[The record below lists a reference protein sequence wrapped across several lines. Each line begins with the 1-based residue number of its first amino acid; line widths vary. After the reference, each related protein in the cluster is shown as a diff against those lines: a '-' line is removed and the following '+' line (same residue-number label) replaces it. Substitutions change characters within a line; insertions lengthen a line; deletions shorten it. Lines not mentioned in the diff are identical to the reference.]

1 MSSPPPAG
9 LGGMGTPEV
18 VDRATWLAARTA
30 LLELEKE
37 ETRWRDRINRARR
50 AMPAV
55 RVDQPYE
62 FRGPDGQRT
71 LAELFEGRR
80 QLIVLHL
87 MFGPGWGRSCP
98 GCAFHAD
105 AIGNLAH
112 LHARDTTLVAV
123 SRAPE
128 SELAAFARRM
138 GWTFPWYSS
147 AGSTFN
153 YDFGV
158 SLDERVA
165 PIRWNYR
172 TADELRQ
179 AGLGALAEAEEL
191 NGVSVFLR
199 PDPPGDTVLHT
210 YSTYGR
216 GVELLLSTYMWLDL
230 TPFGRGEGWDG
241 MPDLG
246 GGRTW
251 VRLHDEY
258 ATAPTASCE
267 HVFDEPGGER

>member
-1 MSSPPPAG
+1 
-9 LGGMGTPEV
+9 MGTPQV
-18 VDRATWLAARTA
+18 VDPGTWLLARRA

-50 AMPAV
+50 ALPAV
-55 RVDQPYE
+55 RVEQPYE
-62 FRGPDGQRT
+62 FQGPSGMRT
-71 LAELFEGRR
+71 LADLFEGRR

-87 MFGPGWGRSCP
+87 MFGPGWGRSCA

-105 AIGNLAH
+105 SLGNLAH

-123 SRAPE
+123 SRAPYA
-128 SELAAFARRM
+128 ELVPFARRM

-158 SLDERVA
+158 SLDERIA
-165 PIRWNYR
+165 PVRWNYR
-172 TADELRQ
+172 SADELRR

-199 PDPPGDTVLHT
+199 PDAGAEVVHT

-216 GVELLLSTYMWLDL
+216 GVELLLGTYLWLDL

-246 GGRTW
+246 GGLDW

-258 ATAPTASCE
+258 GTTDDPSCE
-267 HVFDEPGGER
+267 HMFDGQGGAD

>member
-1 MSSPPPAG
+1 MEAPA
-9 LGGMGTPEV
+9 V
-18 VDRATWLAARTA
+18 VDRATWLFARRA
-30 LLELEKE
+30 LLELEKDA
-37 ETRWRDRINRARR
+37 TRYRDRLNRARR
-50 AMPAV
+50 ALPAV
-55 RVDQPYE
+55 RVEQPYE
-62 FRGPDGQRT
+62 FTGPDGVRT

-80 QLIVLHL
+80 QLIVLHV
-87 MFGPGWGRSCP
+87 MFAPGWGRSCA

-105 AIGNLAH
+105 AIGTLAH

-123 SRAPE
+123 SRAPYL
-128 SELAAFARRM
+128 ELAPFARRM

-147 AGSTFN
+147 AQSTFN

-158 SLDERVA
+158 SLDERIA

-172 TADELRQ
+172 TAEQLCR
-179 AGLGALAEAEEL
+179 AGLGALAAAEEL

-199 PDPPGDTVLHT
+199 PEGKAAEVLHT

-216 GVELLLSTYMWLDL
+216 GVELLLGTYMWLDL

-241 MPDLG
+241 TPDLG
-246 GGRTW
+246 GGLDW

-258 ATAPTASCE
+258 GTSGSALCE
-267 HVFDEPGGER
+267 HTFDEPGRES

>member
-1 MSSPPPAG
+1 
-9 LGGMGTPEV
+9 MGTPKV
-18 VDRATWLAARTA
+18 VDRETWLLARRA

-50 AMPAV
+50 ALPAT
-55 RVDQPYE
+55 RIERRYE
-62 FRGPDGQRT
+62 FQGPEGT
-71 LAELFEGRR
+71 CSLADLFAGRR

-87 MFGPGWGRSCP
+87 MFGPGWGRSCS

-123 SRAPE
+123 SRAPYA
-128 SELAAFARRM
+128 ELAAFAERM
-138 GWTFPWYSS
+138 GWTFPWFSS

-165 PIRWNYR
+165 PVLWNYR
-172 TADELRQ
+172 TAEELRR

-199 PDPPGDTVLHT
+199 PDAFGTDAGTVLHT

-246 GGRTW
+246 EGRAW

-258 ATAPTASCE
+258 ATGDSASCE
-267 HVFDEPGGER
+267 HMFDGQGRQR

>member
-1 MSSPPPAG
+1 MDTPAI
-9 LGGMGTPEV
+9 
-18 VDRATWLAARTA
+18 VDPATWLQARRA

-37 ETRWRDRINRARR
+37 ETRRRDRINRARR
-50 AMPAV
+50 ALPAV
-55 RVDQPYE
+55 RVEQPYE
-62 FRGPDGQRT
+62 FTGPDGVRT
-71 LAELFEGRR
+71 LAELFDGRG

-87 MFGPGWGRSCP
+87 MFGPGWGRSCA

-123 SRAPE
+123 SRAPY
-128 SELAAFARRM
+128 SELTAFAERM

-165 PIRWNYR
+165 PVLWNYR
-172 TADELRQ
+172 SAEDLRQ

-199 PDPPGDTVLHT
+199 PESPPDAVPDVLHT

-216 GVELLLSTYMWLDL
+216 GVELLLGTYMWLDL
-230 TPFGRGEGWDG
+230 TPHGRGEGWDG

-246 GGRTW
+246 GGLNW

-258 ATAPTASCE
+258 GTTVAPPCE
-267 HVFDEPGGER
+267 HTFCISA

>member
-1 MSSPPPAG
+1 
-9 LGGMGTPEV
+9 MGTPKV
-18 VDRATWLAARTA
+18 VDGATWLAARRA

-50 AMPAV
+50 ALPAT
-55 RVDQPYE
+55 RVEQAYE
-62 FRGPDGQRT
+62 FQGPGGARS
-71 LAELFEGRR
+71 LAELFDGRR

-87 MFGPGWGRSCP
+87 MFGPGWRRPCC

-105 AIGNLAH
+105 AIGDLAH

-123 SRAPE
+123 SRAPYP
-128 SELAAFARRM
+128 ELAAFAARM
-138 GWTFPWYSS
+138 GWTFPWYS
-147 AGSTFN
+147 AGESTFN

-158 SLDERVA
+158 SLDERIA
-165 PIRWNYR
+165 PVLWNYR
-172 TADELRQ
+172 TAEELRR
-179 AGLGALAEAEEL
+179 AGLGELAEAEEL

-199 PDPPGDTVLHT
+199 PDASDSVLHT

-216 GVELLLSTYMWLDL
+216 GVELLLGTYMWLDL

-246 GGRTW
+246 GGRHW

-258 ATAPTASCE
+258 GTTDGPSCE
-267 HVFDEPGGER
+267 HMFDGPVHER

>member
-1 MSSPPPAG
+1 
-9 LGGMGTPEV
+9 MGTPTV
-18 VDRATWLAARTA
+18 VNRETWLAARRA

-50 AMPAV
+50 ALPAI
-55 RVDQPYE
+55 RVEPPYE
-62 FRGPDGQRT
+62 FHGADGVRT
-71 LAELFEGRR
+71 LAELFDGRR

-87 MFGPGWGRSCP
+87 MFGPGWGRSCA

-123 SRAPE
+123 SRAPYP
-128 SELAAFARRM
+128 ELTVFAGRM

-165 PIRWNYR
+165 PVLWNYR
-172 TADELRQ
+172 STEDLRR

-199 PDPPGDTVLHT
+199 PDSTLQETPDVLHT

-216 GVELLLSTYMWLDL
+216 GVELLLGTYMWLDL
-230 TPFGRGEGWDG
+230 TPQGRGEGWDG

-246 GGRTW
+246 GGLTW
-251 VRLHDEY
+251 ARLHDEY
-258 ATAPTASCE
+258 GPPQAGTRGAPPCE
-267 HVFDEPGGER
+267 HTFDEPGQER

>member
-1 MSSPPPAG
+1 
-9 LGGMGTPEV
+9 MGTPKV
-18 VDRATWLAARTA
+18 VDRETWLLARRA

-50 AMPAV
+50 ALPAT
-55 RVDQPYE
+55 RVEQRYR
-62 FRGPDGQRT
+62 FTGPAGTRS
-71 LAELFEGRR
+71 LADLFEGRR

-87 MFGPGWGRSCP
+87 MFGPGWGRSCA

-112 LHARDTTLVAV
+112 LHARETTLVAV
-123 SRAPE
+123 SRAPHA
-128 SELAAFARRM
+128 ELAAFAERM

-165 PIRWNYR
+165 PVLWNYR
-172 TADELRQ
+172 TADELRR
-179 AGLGALAEAEEL
+179 AGLGGLAEAEEL

-199 PDPPGDTVLHT
+199 PGESDTVLHT

-246 GGRTW
+246 QGLGW

-258 ATAPTASCE
+258 ATADHAACE
-267 HVFDEPGGER
+267 HMFDGQGRER

>member
-1 MSSPPPAG
+1 MDTPA
-9 LGGMGTPEV
+9 V
-18 VDRATWLAARTA
+18 VDRTTWLQARRA

-50 AMPAV
+50 ALPAV
-55 RVDQPYE
+55 PVAQPYE
-62 FRGPDGQRT
+62 FSGPDGART
-71 LAELFEGRR
+71 LAELFDGRR

-87 MFGPGWGRSCP
+87 MFAPGWVRACP

-105 AIGNLAH
+105 GIGNLAH

-123 SRAPE
+123 SRAPYA
-128 SELAAFARRM
+128 ELAAFAARM
-138 GWTFPWYSS
+138 GWTFPWYSA

-158 SLDERVA
+158 SLDERIA
-165 PIRWNYR
+165 PVLWNYR
-172 TADELRQ
+172 NAEDLRR

-199 PDPPGDTVLHT
+199 PDRSGPGADTVLHT

-216 GVELLLSTYMWLDL
+216 GVELLLGTYMWLDL

-246 GGRTW
+246 GGLDW

-258 ATAPTASCE
+258 VTPPPGTSGPPSCE
-267 HVFDEPGGER
+267 HMFDGSGPER

>member
-1 MSSPPPAG
+1 
-9 LGGMGTPEV
+9 MGTPRV
-18 VDRATWLAARTA
+18 VDRETWLLARRA

-50 AMPAV
+50 ALPAT
-55 RVDQPYE
+55 RVEQRYE
-62 FRGPDGQRT
+62 FHGPEGT
-71 LAELFEGRR
+71 CSLADLFAGRR

-87 MFGPGWGRSCP
+87 MFGPGWGRSCS

-123 SRAPE
+123 SRAPYP
-128 SELAAFARRM
+128 ELAAFAGRM

-165 PIRWNYR
+165 PVLWNYR
-172 TADELRQ
+172 TAEELRR

-199 PDPPGDTVLHT
+199 PDESGPVLHT

-246 GGRTW
+246 EGLGW

-258 ATAPTASCE
+258 ATTDDPSCE
-267 HVFDEPGGER
+267 HMFDGQGRER

>member
-1 MSSPPPAG
+1 
-9 LGGMGTPEV
+9 MGTPEV
-18 VDRATWLAARTA
+18 VDRDSWLQARRA
-30 LLELEKE
+30 LLELEKA
-37 ETRWRDRINRARR
+37 ETRARDAVNRMRR
-50 AMPAV
+50 QLPAV

-62 FRGPDGQRT
+62 FRGPDAVRT
-71 LAELFEGRR
+71 LGELFDGRR

-87 MFGPGWGRSCP
+87 MFAPGWGRSCS

-105 AIGNLAH
+105 SIGNLAH
-112 LHARDTTLVAV
+112 LHARDTTLIAV
-123 SRAPE
+123 SRAPYP
-128 SELAAFARRM
+128 ELAGFAERM

-147 AGSTFN
+147 AGSTFS

-158 SLDERVA
+158 SLDERIA
-165 PIRWNYR
+165 PVLWNYR
-172 TADELRQ
+172 TADELR
-179 AGLGALAEAEEL
+179 AGGQGALAEAEEL

-199 PDPPGDTVLHT
+199 PDTAPGTVLHT

-216 GVELLLSTYMWLDL
+216 GVELLLGTYMWLDL

-246 GGRTW
+246 GGQAW

-258 ATAPTASCE
+258 ATTDAAFCE
-267 HVFDEPGGER
+267 HMFDEQGGRS

>member
-1 MSSPPPAG
+1 MELPA
-9 LGGMGTPEV
+9 V
-18 VDRATWLAARTA
+18 VDRATWLQARRA

-37 ETRWRDRINRARR
+37 ETRWRDRLSRARR
-50 AMPAV
+50 ALPTV
-55 RVDQPYE
+55 RVEQPYE
-62 FRGPDGQRT
+62 FDGPDGLRT
-71 LAELFEGRR
+71 LAELFDGRR

-87 MFGPGWGRSCP
+87 MFAPGWTRCCA

-112 LHARDTTLVAV
+112 LHARDTTLAAV
-123 SRAPE
+123 SRAPDP
-128 SELAAFARRM
+128 ELAAFAARM
-138 GWTFPWYSS
+138 GWTFPWYSA

-165 PIRWNYR
+165 PVLWNYR
-172 TADELRQ
+172 SADDLRR

-199 PDPPGDTVLHT
+199 PDRSDTVLHT

-216 GVELLLSTYMWLDL
+216 GVELLLGTYMWLDL

-246 GGRTW
+246 GGLGW

-258 ATAPTASCE
+258 GTSDARPCE
-267 HVFDEPGGER
+267 HMFDGPGAEF